1 MDTMEMIYKNVKAL
15 AKLNHENLS
24 DVERA
29 IGVSVGYLSRCKSLK
44 IEKIQALASHFGKG
58 IDDLIVMD
66 YWSVYREE
74 FAASDLRDAV
84 KRTKKVIRGSK
95 ILEIVNEE
103 LEMEL

>member
-1 MDTMEMIYKNVKAL
+1 MNLMETIYKNVKAL

-24 DVERA
+24 DVEKA
-29 IGVSVGYLSRCKSLK
+29 IGVSVGYLSRSKGLK
-44 IEKIQALASHFGKG
+44 IEKVQALASHFGKG

-66 YWSVYREE
+66 YWSVYRGE

-84 KRTKKVIRGSK
+84 KKAKKEIRGSK